1 MKTPKSILDRRRS
14 IRISESLPFRIGH
27 KGYEVEAVTV
37 NIAQHGILCIV
48 EKEIKMMTQ
57 LDVALTLPVGRASRR
72 FSARGVIVRKDFDA
86 LSGKCLLAI
95 YFSDMKPKDRDVLR
109 QFIEGRLK
117 K

>member
-37 NIAQHGILCIV
+37 NIAQHGILCMV

-57 LDVALTLPVGRASRR
+57 LDVVLKLPAGRTSKQVKAK
-72 FSARGVIVRKDFDA
+72 GVVVRKDFDA
-86 LSGKCLLAI
+86 LSGKCLVAI
-95 YFSDMKPKDRDVLR
+95 YFSDMKDKDREVLR
-109 QFIEGRLK
+109 EFIEGRLK